1 MGTTTVTIKV
11 CRADRPDVCKTVKD
25 VVVDT
30 GAVVSAIPVSVAKEL
45 GIKFP
50 VRRKF
55 LLADGRT
62 SVKRVGS
69 AWIEIDGRKASTEV
83 IALTK
88 GRPLLSVLA
97 LEALGFTVDPKTKT
111 LKKQEAALLL

>member
-1 MGTTTVTIKV
+1 LGTTTVNMRV
-11 CRADRPDVCKTVKD
+11 CRVDKPDLCKMVKGA
-25 VVVDT
+25 VVDT
-30 GAVVSAIPVSVAKEL
+30 GATVSAIPAAVAKEL

-50 VRRKF
+50 VKRKF

-69 AWIEIDGRKASTEV
+69 AWIELDGRKASTEI

-97 LEALGFTVDPKTKT
+97 LESLGFTVDPKTRT
-111 LKKQEAALLL
+111 LKKQEVSLLL

>member
-1 MGTTTVTIKV
+1 MGTTTVNMKV
-11 CRADRPDVCKTVKD
+11 CRVDKPNLCKTVKD

-30 GAVVSAIPVSVAKEL
+30 GATVSAIPAAVAREL

-50 VRRKF
+50 VKRKF

-69 AWIEIDGRKASTEV
+69 AWIELDGRKASTEI
-83 IALTK
+83 IALAK

-111 LKKQEAALLL
+111 LKKQEASLLL

>member
-1 MGTTTVTIKV
+1 
-11 CRADRPDVCKTVKD
+11 VKG

-30 GAVVSAIPVSVAKEL
+30 GATVSAIPAAVAKEL

-50 VRRKF
+50 VSRKF

-62 SVKRVGS
+62 SAKRVGS
-69 AWIEIDGRKASTEV
+69 AWIELDERKASTEI
-83 IALTK
+83 IAPTK

-97 LEALGFTVDPKTKT
+97 LESLGFTVDPKTRT
-111 LKKQEAALLL
+111 LKKQEVSLLL